1 MEKVKEA
8 VTEVFGSVNPRED
21 MSQERLSELTLAVR
35 RKVEGSTSE
44 ERRYGSLSYPKLLD
58 RVHTDFQAG

>member
-35 RKVEGSTSE
+35 RKVEGSTIE
-44 ERRYGSLSYPKLLD
+44 ERRYDLLSYSKLWGP
-58 RVHTDFQAG
+58 VYTDFQAG